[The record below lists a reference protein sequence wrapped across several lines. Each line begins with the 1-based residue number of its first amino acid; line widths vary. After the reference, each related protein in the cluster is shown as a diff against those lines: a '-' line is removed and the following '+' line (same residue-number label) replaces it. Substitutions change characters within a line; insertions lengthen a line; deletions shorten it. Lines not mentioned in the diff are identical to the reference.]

1 MFPNSVS
8 KFNCQTTVFRVD
20 GINHVL
26 YYIIQYMFAVI
37 SHAEEMNY
45 LVIVDGVN
53 QTTTDNSNEDITRK
67 RMVRMWTN
75 FVKYG

>member
-1 MFPNSVS
+1 MTYCV
-8 KFNCQTTVFRVD
+8 
-20 GINHVL
+20 IL
-26 YYIIQYMFAVI
+26 AVV

-45 LVIVDGVN
+45 LVVVDGVN
-53 QTTTDNSNEDITRK
+53 QITTDNSNEDKTRK